1 MEFFNH
7 AESEDGPLGRV
18 VQHVQADDAGIEI
31 AVIGGV
37 RSAHPRNYMQEF
49 TVTSSL
55 DFDGAPQSVQRP
67 DTAVRRQ
74 SLNHEPSGLAGH
86 RNDREKVDS

>member
-1 MEFFNH
+1 MPMEFFNH

-37 RSAHPRNYMQEF
+37 RYAPPRNYMQEF

-55 DFDGAPQSVQRP
+55 DFDGARNRGSAAR
-67 DTAVRRQ
+67 
-74 SLNHEPSGLAGH
+74 HSGSTPII
-86 RNDREKVDS
+86 ES